1 MEVQTK
7 TQAKFSIPS
16 IIAIVCAIGSFASGA
31 VFGFI
36 LAMAALLFGAI
47 GCVLAFS
54 SRVRGGLLSTMAVVA
69 GVLGLIAAVI
79 KGIGWLM

>member
-16 IIAIVCAIGSFASGA
+16 VIAIVCAIGSFASGA